1 MDLKGKVAIITGGGK
16 GLGRVISLKFAQ
28 AGADL
33 VLISRSKTELEN
45 VAAEAEKLGRKALV
59 HVGDASL
66 ENVVQETVAAAV
78 NHFGQVDILV
88 NNAGIAGPIA
98 PVDEIPLASWD
109 QALAVNLTS
118 YFLFCKYVI
127 PVMKKQGNG
136 SVINISS
143 LLGLR
148 GFPERTSYCATKWGV
163 IGMSRALAYEVG
175 QHNIRVNVICPGAV
189 EGERI
194 TSVIETRAAE
204 RGVSFAEM
212 LDLTT
217 RDTPLRRLVDPA
229 EVAAAAVFL
238 ASDAAS
244 GISGEEILVSGG
256 RR

>member
-45 VAAEAEKLGRKALV
+45 VAAEAKKLGRKALV

-66 ENVVQETVAAAV
+66 ENVVRETVAAAV

-98 PVDEIPLASWD
+98 PVDEIPLEGWD

-194 TSVIETRAAE
+194 TAVIETRAAE